1 MKTLEELLAE
11 KKPQLL
17 KKWVDLILN
26 TYPLDAH
33 RLFKH
38 QKDQFLNPVGSTIS
52 REIAVLFDELI
63 RGINPER
70 ASRSLDGIIRIRAIQ
85 EFSPAQAISFIY
97 ILKKILREETLKE
110 LREYGRAEQLLA
122 LESRLDEMA
131 LLAFDLYMRCREKM
145 YEIRA
150 NEAKNQVSALLR
162 KKGLLSEAPAWKPA
176 PDQTNLE

>member
-17 KKWVDLILN
+17 KKWLDLILN

-38 QKDQFLNPVGSTIS
+38 QKDQFLNPVGSTRS
-52 REIAVLFDELI
+52 GGIAMLFDELI

-70 ASRSLDGIIRIRAIQ
+70 TSRSLDGIIRIRAIQ
-85 EFSPAQAISFIY
+85 EFSPAKAISFIY

-110 LREYGRAEQLLA
+110 LREYGLAEQLLA
-122 LESRLDEMA
+122 LEST
-131 LLAFDLYMRCREKM
+131 
-145 YEIRA
+145 
-150 NEAKNQVSALLR
+150 
-162 KKGLLSEAPAWKPA
+162 G
-176 PDQTNLE
+176 